1 MAQFNMEIAAPT
13 LPLSA
18 TSGDKDILRLQ
29 EWLVVRGIGIGENG
43 NAAPGTAAS
52 VGIDGDFGPSTQAGC
67 ATFAAAAGLPS
78 ATVNATFWQALTVGM
93 ATAFAFQSTCPNV
106 GDAVIE
112 TARAHLVQRPLE
124 ARRFVDSELRGRDN
138 SGPWVRAYCL
148 GISDQWCQGAASQW
162 VKQAF
167 AALGRPLPFPLDG
180 QGIAPL
186 YVPSIVGSARRNNRL
201 VSGASTTAVPAGSFF
216 FVRGTIN
223 GQQSHVHVGVVI
235 SPIRPD
241 GRFDTIEGN
250 ANTDG
255 SQNGWEVCQ
264 RTRSRATC
272 DFGVL
277 A

>member
-1 MAQFNMEIAAPT
+1 MAQFKTEIAAPT
-13 LPLSA
+13 LPIDA
-18 TSGDKDILRLQ
+18 TSNDKVILRLQ
-29 EWLVVRGIGIGENG
+29 EWLVVRGIGVGENG
-43 NAAPGTAAS
+43 TAAPGTAAA

-67 ATFAAAAGLPS
+67 ATFAAA
-78 ATVNATFWQALTVGM
+78 VNATFWQALTVGM
-93 ATAFAFQSTCPNV
+93 ATAFAFRSMNSIV

-148 GISDQWCQGAASQW
+148 GISDQSCQGAASQW

-167 AALGRPLPFPLDG
+167 AVLGRPLPFPLDG

-223 GQQSHVHVGVVI
+223 GQQSHVHVGVAI

-255 SQNGWEVCQ
+255 GHNGWEVCQ

>member
-1 MAQFNMEIAAPT
+1 MAQFNTEIAAPA
-13 LPLSA
+13 LPIDA
-18 TSGDKDILRLQ
+18 TSSDKDILRLQ
-29 EWLVVRGIGIGENG
+29 EWLVVRGIGVGENA
-43 NAAPGTAAS
+43 NAAPGTAAA
-52 VGIDGDFGPSTQAGC
+52 VGIDGDFGPSTLAGC

-78 ATVNATFWQALTVGM
+78 AVVNAAFWQALTVGM
-93 ATAFAFQSTCPNV
+93 AAAFAFRSAQPNV

-124 ARRFVDSELRGRDN
+124 ARRYVDSGLRGRDN

-186 YVPSIVGSARRNNRL
+186 YVPSIVGSARRNHRL
-201 VSGASTTAVPAGSFF
+201 VLGASSTAVPAGSFF
-216 FVRGTIN
+216 FVCGTIN
-223 GQQSHVHVGVVI
+223 GQPSHTHVGVTI
-235 SPIRPD
+235 SPTRPD

-277 A
+277 V

>member
-1 MAQFNMEIAAPT
+1 MAQFKTEIAAPT
-13 LPLSA
+13 LPIDA
-18 TSGDKDILRLQ
+18 TSNDKVILRLQ
-29 EWLVVRGIGIGENG
+29 EWLVVRGIGVGENG
-43 NAAPGTAAS
+43 TAAPGTAAA

-67 ATFAAAAGLPS
+67 ATFAAA
-78 ATVNATFWQALTVGM
+78 VNATFWQALTVGM
-93 ATAFAFQSTCPNV
+93 ATAFAFRSMNSIV

-223 GQQSHVHVGVVI
+223 GQQSHVHVGVAI